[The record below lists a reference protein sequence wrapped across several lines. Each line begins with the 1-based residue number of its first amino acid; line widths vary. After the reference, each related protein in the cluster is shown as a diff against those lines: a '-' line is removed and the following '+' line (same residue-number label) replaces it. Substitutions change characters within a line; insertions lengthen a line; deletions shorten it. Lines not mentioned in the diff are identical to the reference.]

1 MLRSVCITGPR
12 ESGSEQGRWT
22 LEYLSGKTQLR
33 QAGSGESGHKVLAL
47 GDAPTHDGDEFSSS
61 LASTPWPK
69 AQGLAR
75 KRQKVDETD
84 ISSQASGMGWTT
96 ISLLGMQDM
105 YGCTVCYS
113 FV

>member
-1 MLRSVCITGPR
+1 M
-12 ESGSEQGRWT
+12 
-22 LEYLSGKTQLR
+22 EYLSGKTQLR
-33 QAGSGESGHKVLAL
+33 QAGLGESGHKVLAL